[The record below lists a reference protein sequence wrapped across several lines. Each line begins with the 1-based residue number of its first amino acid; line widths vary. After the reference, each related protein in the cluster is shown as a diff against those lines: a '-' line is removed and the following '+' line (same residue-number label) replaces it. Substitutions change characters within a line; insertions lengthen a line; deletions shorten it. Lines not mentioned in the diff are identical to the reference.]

1 MTIPAAPD
9 DPEIAIGGDDTSPS
23 APLLQPVTASIMPDR
38 PSLSDIPVA
47 TASIATPTP
56 TAASVEAAR
65 VPSFV
70 TIALANGTGNI
81 ERTTNPNDGSLSVKV
96 TTINSQPNGYREIL
110 IEYFHIPTDM
120 TSTVSMLID
129 EGTPPLSVYRTNME
143 RQILPP
149 SSAEVVTSP
158 PQPAYAISPTTAT
171 TTNNNTINDAGFP
184 QRQPSTELTTNEKT
198 ARKMCLVIAVVI
210 FVAII
215 VFAVATEPGNNYD
228 NNWPTPSPVPAPPAY
243 PVSACNGK
251 RTGGTPNWKDS
262 AGDSCE
268 WYERSSEYS
277 DRCSGYDYGGAMG
290 PAKDHCCYCL
300 VTAAPTPR
308 PTYYWQ
314 KRTPYPVSSCNGAKT
329 GGMAGWKD
337 INGSGCDWYEVNDS
351 PGCPRFGDISGIGGT
366 AKDNC
371 CFCRSSSTSD
381 PDPPSTSPF
390 PVSSCNGEKTGGT
403 PEWKDRHGFG
413 CDYYEKLPWY
423 CKDVYHPNG
432 NGMGSPMD
440 HCCACMIVE
449 SDPPSA
455 SPVQSTPTVVPTLKP
470 NQESIL
476 LE

>member
-1 MTIPAAPD
+1 MTIPVVPD
-9 DPEIAIGGDDTSPS
+9 DPEIAFGGVDDDASSPS

-38 PSLSDIPVA
+38 PSLSNIPVA
-47 TASIATPTP
+47 TASIATPT
-56 TAASVEAAR
+56 TSVEAAR

-70 TIALANGTGNI
+70 TIALSNGTGNI

-110 IEYFHIPTDM
+110 IEYFYIPTDM

-184 QRQPSTELTTNEKT
+184 QRQPSPQEEAANKKT
-198 ARKMCLVIAVVI
+198 ACIMCLVIAVVI

-215 VFAVATEPGNNYD
+215 VFSVTQTNSNYD
-228 NNWPTPSPVPAPPAY
+228 NNWPTPSAPPPY

-251 RTGGTPNWKDS
+251 STGGTPNWKDS

-277 DRCSGYDYGGAMG
+277 DRCTDSDDYSGARG
-290 PAKDHCCYCL
+290 PANDHCCYCL
-300 VTAAPTPR
+300 VTASPTPR

-314 KRTPYPVSSCNGAKT
+314 KNPPSIQSTTKPTSSSSSSPYPVSSCNG
-329 GGMAGWKD
+329 
-337 INGSGCDWYEVNDS
+337 E
-351 PGCPRFGDISGIGGT
+351 
-366 AKDNC
+366 
-371 CFCRSSSTSD
+371 
-381 PDPPSTSPF
+381 
-390 PVSSCNGEKTGGT
+390 ETGGT
-403 PEWKDRHGFG
+403 PEWKDRHGSG
-413 CDYYEKLPWY
+413 CDYYEKHPWY
-423 CKDVYHPNG
+423 CKDVYHTNG
-432 NGMGSPMD
+432 NAIGSPMN
-440 HCCACMIVE
+440 HCCACMIE
-449 SDPPSA
+449 ASAPPSA
-455 SPVQSTPTVVPTLKP
+455 SPAQSTPTVAPTLKP

>member
-9 DPEIAIGGDDTSPS
+9 DPEIAIGGDDDNASPS

-38 PSLSDIPVA
+38 PSLISFRYSSCY
-47 TASIATPTP
+47 AST
-56 TAASVEAAR
+56 SVEAAR
-65 VPSFV
+65 VPSSV
-70 TIALANGTGNI
+70 TVSLVNGTGNI

-96 TTINSQPNGYREIL
+96 TTINSQPNGYREIV

-184 QRQPSTELTTNEKT
+184 QSQPSSERTTREKNG
-198 ARKMCLVIAVVI
+198 CIISSVIV
-210 FVAII
+210 
-215 VFAVATEPGNNYD
+215 AVAAVIPIVLIIIFAGEQTGNNS
-228 NNWPTPSPVPAPPAY
+228 NNNNAPAPPAY

-262 AGDSCE
+262 TGDSCE
-268 WYERSSEYS
+268 WYERSSGYS
-277 DRCSGYDYGGAMG
+277 DRCTDYDFTGAMG

-314 KRTPYPVSSCNGAKT
+314 KNPPSIQSTTKPT
-329 GGMAGWKD
+329 
-337 INGSGCDWYEVNDS
+337 
-351 PGCPRFGDISGIGGT
+351 
-366 AKDNC
+366 
-371 CFCRSSSTSD
+371 SSSS
-381 PDPPSTSPF
+381 SSPY

-413 CDYYEKLPWY
+413 CDYYEKIPWY

-432 NGMGSPMD
+432 NAIGSALD
-440 HCCACMIVE
+440 NCCACMIVE
-449 SDPPSA
+449 SDPPSS
-455 SPVQSTPTVVPTLKP
+455 SPVQSTPTVAPTLKP
-470 NQESIL
+470 NQVSIS